1 MLALGSQGMR
11 MGMLAVIARQLEQ
24 EVFMVA
30 APLTAARWMGF
41 IFGAPALAAA
51 LTQALAGLWMER
63 LGMRRIMLAANVFSW
78 VGGVL
83 CLSVDAASQGV
94 AALWLF
100 FAGSI
105 FLGLGGGCYETVNN
119 TLVPTLYADDRERK
133 MSQLHAWWPGGMLVG
148 TLVGAALMV
157 FELGWRFK
165 FALSL
170 TPILLLTA
178 LVPATVYPIL
188 RLAGIGNAGNAGSP
202 GGKPGSGSASPE
214 GEAEG
219 GGESGRGSGGA
230 NSAPSQG
237 PGHDRSQGHGPKPDP
252 RWGELLRPACLWLLF
267 CMVLTATIELLP
279 PPWFSVTL
287 ARTTE
292 VTGSVYLILVFTTMF
307 GLRQVLALFAHR
319 IKPMTLLHL
328 SAIFALAGFLLMAR
342 ATEAWQGVLAVLFW
356 AAGCSAFWPTMM
368 VLMSQRHARAGA
380 LGLGLLGTVGTLADF
395 VAQPLFGHV
404 YDRAKIAAAG
414 GQEAFTV
421 LTERAAQ
428 AVQAG
433 AEATGAAQGLEAGL
447 AHLAPAQLAL
457 EGVLRTAAQQAFAY
471 AAWLP
476 LVLIPAL
483 VVLGFFYRVSSF
495 TK

>member
-11 MGMLAVIARQLEQ
+11 MGLLAVIARQLEQ

-78 VGGVL
+78 VGGAL

-133 MSQLHAWWPGGMLVG
+133 MSQLHAWWPGGMLAG
-148 TLVGAALMV
+148 TLVGAALMA

-178 LVPATVYPIL
+178 LVPTTVYPI
-188 RLAGIGNAGNAGSP
+188 I
-202 GGKPGSGSASPE
+202 SGSASPE
-214 GEAEG
+214 GEGEG
-219 GGESGRGSGGA
+219 GGESGRGSWSRSRSGSA
-230 NSAPSQG
+230 NSAPSQAL
-237 PGHDRSQGHGPKPDP
+237 GHGRSQSHGPKPDP
-252 RWGELLRPACLWLLF
+252 RWSELLRPACLWLLF

-292 VTGSVYLILVFTTMF
+292 VTGSVYLVLVFTTMF

-319 IKPMTLLHL
+319 IKPMTLLHV
-328 SAIFALAGFLLMAR
+328 SAFFTLAGFLLMAR
-342 ATEAWQGVLAVLFW
+342 ATEAWQGVLVVLLW

-395 VAQPLFGHV
+395 VAQPLFGHL

-414 GQEAFTV
+414 GQEAFRA

-428 AVQAG
+428 AVQTG
-433 AEATGAAQGLEAGL
+433 AEATGAGPGVEAAQGLDAAL

-476 LVLIPAL
+476 LMLIPAL
-483 VVLGFFYRVSSF
+483 VVLGFFYRASSF

>member
-11 MGMLAVIARQLEQ
+11 MGLLAVIARQLEQ

-78 VGGVL
+78 VGGAL

-133 MSQLHAWWPGGMLVG
+133 MSQLHAWWPGGMLAG
-148 TLVGAALMV
+148 TLVGAALMAL
-157 FELGWRFK
+157 ELGWRFK

-178 LVPATVYPIL
+178 LVPTTVYPVM
-188 RLAGIGNAGNAGSP
+188 RLAGIGNASNAGRP
-202 GGKPGSGSASPE
+202 GGKPGSASPE
-214 GEAEG
+214 GEVEGGG
-219 GGESGRGSGGA
+219 GGESGRGNA
-230 NSAPSQG
+230 NSAPSQAL
-237 PGHDRSQGHGPKPDP
+237 GHGRSQSHGPKPDP
-252 RWGELLRPACLWLLF
+252 RWSELLRPACLWLLF

-292 VTGSVYLILVFTTMF
+292 VTGSVYLVLVFTTMF

-319 IKPMTLLHL
+319 IKPMTLLHV
-328 SAIFALAGFLLMAR
+328 SAFFTLAGFLLMAR
-342 ATEAWQGVLAVLFW
+342 ATEAWQGVLAVLLW

-395 VAQPLFGHV
+395 VAQPLFGHL

-414 GQEAFTV
+414 GQEAFRA
-421 LTERAAQ
+421 LTE
-428 AVQAG
+428 G
-433 AEATGAAQGLEAGL
+433 AGL
-447 AHLAPAQLAL
+447 AHLTPAQLAL

-476 LVLIPAL
+476 LMLIPAL
-483 VVLGFFYRVSSF
+483 VVLGFFYRASSF

>member
-11 MGMLAVIARQLEQ
+11 MGLLAVIARQLEHD
-24 EVFMVA
+24 VFMVA

-78 VGGVL
+78 MGGAL
-83 CLSVDAASQGV
+83 CLSVDATSQGV

-133 MSQLHAWWPGGMLVG
+133 MSQLHAWWPGGMLLG
-148 TLVGAALMV
+148 TLVGAALAA
-157 FELGWRFK
+157 FEIGWRFK

-170 TPILLLTA
+170 SPILLLTL
-178 LVPATVYPIL
+178 LVPATVYPVI
-188 RLAGIGNAGNAGSP
+188 A
-202 GGKPGSGSASPE
+202 GSASSA
-214 GEAEG
+214 AE
-219 GGESGRGSGGA
+219 GA
-230 NSAPSQG
+230 NSV
-237 PGHDRSQGHGPKPDP
+237 PGQGHGPKSDP
-252 RWGELLRPACLWLLF
+252 RWAELLRPACLWLLF
-267 CMVLTATIELLP
+267 CMVLTAAIELLP

-287 ARTTE
+287 ARTTD

-307 GLRQVLALFAHR
+307 GLRQALALFADR
-319 IKPMTLLHL
+319 IRPMTLLHL
-328 SAIFALAGFLLMAR
+328 SGLFALAGFLLMAH
-342 ATEAWQGVLAVLFW
+342 ATEAWQGVLAVLLW

-414 GQEAFTV
+414 GQEAFRD
-421 LTERAAQ
+421 LTERAA
-428 AVQAG
+428 
-433 AEATGAAQGLEAGL
+433 L
-447 AHLAPAQLAL
+447 AHLAPAQMAL
-457 EGVLRTAAQQAFAY
+457 EGVLRAASHQAFFY

-476 LVLIPAL
+476 LALIPAL
-483 VVLGFFYRVSSF
+483 VVLGLFYRASSF